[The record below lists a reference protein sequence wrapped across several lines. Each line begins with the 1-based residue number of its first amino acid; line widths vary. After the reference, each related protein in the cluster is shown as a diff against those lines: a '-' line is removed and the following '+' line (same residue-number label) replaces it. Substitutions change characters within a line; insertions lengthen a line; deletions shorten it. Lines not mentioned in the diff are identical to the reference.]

1 MKVSQKKK
9 KKKVS
14 HYLTSDQ
21 IEKQAEFQMT
31 NILQYKVIA
40 AFHCEEIYF

>member
-1 MKVSQKKK
+1 MKVSQK

-21 IEKQAEFQMT
+21 IEKQAEFQISLIFC
-31 NILQYKVIA
+31 NAQK
-40 AFHCEEIYF
+40 